1 MGDNSKLNMQL
12 VNVVNDEKSSFEAK
26 EKKVKYLLFLGADVE
41 TRANTT
47 DNKSLLCMMI
57 EKGDEKMAQLLIKS
71 GADATKKEVFYEARK
86 QGGKVFEIIK
96 EVLVQEFSK
105 NLDGVMAGLEVEN
118 FSKIKNKEYSKEDLN
133 SELWNLV
140 KADHVKRSND
150 LIDMG
155 ADTRAPEYVSEVRY
169 CVDEPSYEYDSGHTL
184 LTYACENGQK
194 EMAEMLIEKGLG
206 VNEVSYGICASQH
219 GNEDM
224 ESPLYCACHSGN
236 VELVKMLIDK
246 GAELYKGVEHG
257 KYDGNRTPLNIAL
270 EDGRIEVVK
279 VLLEKGADLE
289 MMDED
294 NPPMYSAIW
303 SGKKE
308 MVEFLLERGVEVLAN
323 DVEFAKRRDF
333 VEIAEIL
340 ENARKKQKE
349 EFLSEVNN
357 MVSQNNGR

>member
-12 VNVVNDEKSSFEAK
+12 VNVVNDEKSSFEVK
-26 EKKVKYLLFLGADVE
+26 EKKVKYLLFLGADIE

-57 EKGDEKMAQLLIKS
+57 EKGDEKMVQLLIKS
-71 GADATKKEVFYEARK
+71 GANATKKEVFYEARK

-96 EVLVQEFSK
+96 DVLVQEFSK

-118 FSKIKNKEYSKEDLN
+118 FSKIKNKEYSQEDLN
-133 SELWNLV
+133 HELWNVV
-140 KADHVKRSND
+140 KADDVKRAKD
-150 LIDMG
+150 IIDMG
-155 ADTRAPEYVSEVRY
+155 ADIRAPEYVSEVY
-169 CVDEPSYEYDSGHTL
+169 DYDGCLCEYDSGHNL
-184 LTYACENGQK
+184 LTYACIEGQN

-206 VNEVSYGICASQH
+206 VNEVSYGINVSQH

-270 EDGRIEVVK
+270 EDGHIEVVK

-308 MVEFLLERGVEVLAN
+308 MVEFLLERGVEVLAD

-349 EFLSEVNN
+349 ELLSEVNN